1 MDTQT
6 RYYKD
11 TTSGVEVTIVNVTEN
26 RYEATIVIPVCILK
40 CRQLKL
46 NNQHF
51 AITITPKVLPEE
63 LVDDIVTVRIKR
75 GYVRGAMG
83 LVKDRNAILKFD
95 EPVVSGEL
103 VLKPRFYILPE
114 ERYNKK
120 NIKRKSEEKKAR
132 RRMSEKEPETL
143 MSKLNPFKKD

>member
-1 MDTQT
+1 
-6 RYYKD
+6 
-11 TTSGVEVTIVNVTEN
+11 
-26 RYEATIVIPVCILK
+26 
-40 CRQLKL
+40 
-46 NNQHF
+46 
-51 AITITPKVLPEE
+51 
-63 LVDDIVTVRIKR
+63 
-75 GYVRGAMG
+75 MG

-95 EPVVSGEL
+95 EPVISGEL

-143 MSKLNPFKKD
+143 MTKLNPFKKD